1 MKTKPT
7 VSSFAE
13 KVIAVVRTIPKGKVM
28 TYGAVAKKAGFL
40 GAGRAVGSVMA
51 KNTDKT
57 MPCHRVVNANGKI
70 GSYNGLRGDK
80 TALLKKEGVKMSES
94 GIINPRLLM

>member
-1 MKTKPT
+1 MKTKST
-7 VSSFAE
+7 HSAFAD
-13 KVIAVVRTIPKGKVM
+13 KVIAVVRKIPKGKVM
-28 TYGAVAKKAGFL
+28 TYSAVAKKAGFP

-51 KNTDKT
+51 RNADKT

-80 TALLKKEGVKMSES
+80 TALLKREGVKMTAG
-94 GIINPRLLM
+94 GIIDAKLLK